1 MTGYLWRGLV
11 RHLRQSRTLLGLT
24 VLGVALGVAS
34 VVAIQTL
41 NQGSLHAFDGSV
53 RAISGQADLTVTG
66 VLPFLDEQLLLPV
79 LGDADV
85 DGAWPL
91 IRANV
96 AVSGHPDLNL
106 DVVGFDI
113 FAPVRYPLQDAA
125 AAQDDPNAK
134 DDPNRRL
141 GEALAVPGW
150 VAVTPELATSEGWAV
165 GDSVMVSSGSRAVR
179 LVIGAL
185 VDFRRFEPLAPRRL
199 AVMDIAQ
206 AQELFGRPG
215 KIQQVDI
222 VLRKGADPAAVAA
235 RLQERLGAGV
245 RVQTPEQR
253 RQDASGLL
261 AAFRLNLTALSL
273 ISVFVGVFLVL
284 TTVQASLVRRRR
296 EFGVLRSLG
305 ATRAQVLWLV
315 LGESAA
321 LGVLGTALGIPLGWL
336 AARHNLQTVSA
347 TLTSIYVTEGIDK
360 LVLPPTVIALGAA
373 VGLLGALGGTLLP
386 AWDLA
391 RRDPLRLL
399 SPLVLHEGAG
409 RGAGRLALLAAAL
422 AAAGTLWFAAWGHSL
437 RMGGFV
443 YGFVMMLALPP
454 LVPLVVR
461 TICAGARPSRFGL
474 ALSLRNLL
482 ARLQTTSFA
491 VAALA
496 VTVSMMFGITILV
509 GSFRETLV
517 TWLDVTIRA
526 DIYISSESWQRTG
539 NDAFL
544 EDDVLATLRDWPG
557 VVSLEEQRRLRVGTV
572 GGRPVWLNG
581 LRMTDRPL
589 PGVPQADMAGRL
601 PLLAG
606 TPQAAVAGLRAGG
619 VLIGEPL
626 SRKDGLTVGDTL
638 RLAGPRGAVALPIC
652 GVTYDYTSE
661 GGTAFVSMDVLGER
675 FDAAP
680 PNNAA
685 VFLAPGSD
693 VEGTVDALQRTFAD
707 RPLVIRSNR
716 TLRGEVLAIF
726 DQTFAV
732 TRTLQ
737 GMALLIAALGVSV
750 TLLIQ
755 AHERAGELALLR
767 ALGAT
772 RRQVFGLFLGEGA
785 AMGAL
790 GLLLGLFGGLGLAAL
805 LILVINRTWFGWT
818 IRPAWPG
825 QELAV
830 QALVVMAVAALAAMY
845 PASRARLAQPGQLTR
860 DDL

>member
-1 MTGYLWRGLV
+1 MIGYLLRGLA
-11 RHLRQSRTLLGLT
+11 RHLRRSRTLLALT

-41 NQGSLHAFDGSV
+41 NQGSLRAFDGSV
-53 RAISGQADLTVTG
+53 RAVSGQADLTVTG
-66 VLPFLDEQLLLPV
+66 ALPFLSEALLPV
-79 LGDADV
+79 VLADRDV
-85 DGAWPL
+85 EGAWPL
-91 IRANV
+91 IRVNV
-96 AVSGHPDLNL
+96 AVSGRPELNL
-106 DVVGFDI
+106 DVVGFDV
-113 FAPVRYPLQDAA
+113 FAPVRYPLQNDAA
-125 AAQDDPNAK
+125 AQSDP
-134 DDPNRRL
+134 RRAL
-141 GEALAVPGW
+141 TEALTRPGW
-150 VAVTPELATSEGWAV
+150 VAVTPELAAAEGWAV
-165 GDSVMVSSGSRAVR
+165 GDTIAVSSGSRAVT
-179 LVIGAL
+179 LLLGAL

-206 AQELFGRPG
+206 AQDLFGRPG
-215 KIQQVDI
+215 GIAQIDV
-222 VLRKGADPAAVAA
+222 VLREGADPAVAA
-235 RLQERLGAGV
+235 TRLQAVLGPGA

-305 ATRAQVLWLV
+305 ATRAQVLGLV
-315 LGESAA
+315 LGESSA
-321 LGVLGTALGIPLGWL
+321 LGVLGVLVGVPLGWL
-336 AARHNLQTVSA
+336 VARHNLQSVSA
-347 TLTSIYVTEGIDK
+347 TLTNIYVAEGLDR
-360 LVLPPTVIALGAA
+360 LTLPGSVIALGAA
-373 VGLLGALGGTLLP
+373 VGLLGALGGALLP

-399 SPLVLHEGAG
+399 APFALHEGAAG
-409 RGAGRLALLAAAL
+409 KAGRLALGAGAAAL
-422 AAAGTLWFAAWGHSL
+422 IGSVWFFTLGRDQRL
-437 RMGGFV
+437 GGFI

-461 TICAGARPSRFGL
+461 TVCNRARPARFGP

-496 VTVSMMFGITILV
+496 ITVSMMFGITILV
-509 GSFRETLV
+509 GSFRQTLV
-517 TWLDVTIRA
+517 TWLDVTIQA
-526 DIYISSESWQRTG
+526 DIYLSSESWQRTG

-544 EDDVLATLRDWPG
+544 DRELLDRLAAWPG
-557 VVSLEEQRRLRVGTV
+557 VVSLEEQRRLRVATTD
-572 GGRPVWLNG
+572 GRPVWLSG
-581 LRMTDRPL
+581 LRLTDRPL
-589 PGVPQADMAGRL
+589 PDVPRADLAGRL

-606 TPQAAVAGLRAGG
+606 EPQQAVAGLREGG

-626 SRKDGLTVGDTL
+626 ARKAGLTVGDTL
-638 RLAGPRGAVALPIC
+638 RLAGPDGPVLLPVK
-652 GVTYDYTSE
+652 GVSYDYTSE
-661 GGTAFVSMDVLGER
+661 GGTAFVTMDVLNAR
-675 FDAAP
+675 FDAAL

-685 VFLAPGSD
+685 LFLAPGVD
-693 VEGTVDALQRTFAD
+693 VDTTVDALRQAFAG

-716 TLRGEVLAIF
+716 ALRGEVLAIF

-772 RRQVFGLFLGEGA
+772 RRQVFGLFLGEGL

-790 GLLLGLFGGLGLAAL
+790 GLLLGLGGGVGLAAL
-805 LILVINRTWFGWT
+805 LILFINRTWFGWT

-825 QELAV
+825 PDLAL
-830 QALVVMAVAALAAMY
+830 QAAVVMAVAALAALY
-845 PASRARLAQPGQLTR
+845 PASRARLARPGQLTR

>member
-1 MTGYLWRGLV
+1 MISYLRRGLLQYL
-11 RHLRQSRTLLGLT
+11 RHSRTLLGLT

-41 NQGSLHAFDGSV
+41 NQGSLLAFDGSV
-53 RAISGQADLTVTG
+53 RAISGQADLSVTG
-66 VLPFLDEQLLLPV
+66 TLPTIPESLLPTV
-79 LGDADV
+79 LGDPDV
-85 DGAWPL
+85 TAAWPL

-96 AVSGHPDLNL
+96 AVTGRPHLNL
-106 DVVGFDI
+106 DIVGFDV

-125 AAQDDPNAK
+125 AAQADPFA
-134 DDPNRRL
+134 RL
-141 GEALAVPGW
+141 HEALVKPGW
-150 VAVTPELATSEGWAV
+150 VAITPELSAQEGWQV
-165 GDSVMVSSGSRAVR
+165 GDVIHVSSGSRALELTV
-179 LVIGAL
+179 GAL

-206 AQELFGRPG
+206 AQEMLGRPG
-215 KIQQVDI
+215 RIQQVDI
-222 VLRKGADPAAVAA
+222 VLRKGADAPAAAA
-235 RLQERLGAGV
+235 RLQAALGPGA

-253 RQDASGLL
+253 RQDASALL

-284 TTVQASLVRRRR
+284 TAVQASLVRRRR
-296 EFGVLRSLG
+296 EFGLLRSLG
-305 ATRAQVLWLV
+305 ATRAQVMGLV
-315 LGESAA
+315 LGEAAA
-321 LGVLGTALGIPLGWL
+321 LGVLGVAVGIPLGWL

-360 LVLPPTVIALGAA
+360 LTLPPLVIALGAA
-373 VGLLGALGGTLLP
+373 VGLLGALGGALLP

-399 SPLVLHEGAG
+399 SPLSVHEAAV
-409 RGAGRLALLAAAL
+409 RAAGRLALAAAAL
-422 AAAGTLWFAAWGHSL
+422 AVGGSLWFFTVGRGL
-437 RMGGFV
+437 RLGGFL
-443 YGFVMMLALPP
+443 YGLVMMLALPL
-454 LVPLVVR
+454 LVPLLVR
-461 TICAGARPSRFGL
+461 SVCGLARPGGFGF

-482 ARLQTTSFA
+482 ARLQATGFA

-496 VTVSMMFGITILV
+496 ITVSMMFGITILV
-509 GSFRETLV
+509 GSFRQTLV

-544 EDDVLATLRDWPG
+544 DPALLETLRAWPG
-557 VVSLEEQRRLRVGTV
+557 VVSLEEQRRLRVLAV
-572 GGRPVWLNG
+572 DGRPVWLNG
-581 LRMTDRPL
+581 LRLTDRPL

-601 PLLAG
+601 PLMEG
-606 TPQAAVAGLRAGG
+606 EPHAAVAALRSGS

-626 SRKDGLTVGDTL
+626 ARKAHLGVGDTL
-638 RLAGPRGAVALPIC
+638 RLAGPAGEVALPIA
-652 GVTYDYTSE
+652 GVSYDYTSE
-661 GGTAFVSMDVLGER
+661 GGTAFVAMDVLNAR

-685 VFLAPGSD
+685 LFLAPGTD
-693 VEGTVDALQRTFAD
+693 VEATVDALKNTLAGK
-707 RPLVIRSNR
+707 PLVIRSNR
-716 TLRGEVLAIF
+716 TLRSEVLAVF

-737 GMALLIAALGVSV
+737 AMALLIAALGVSV

-772 RRQVFGLFLGEGA
+772 RRQVFGLFLGEGT

-790 GLLLGLFGGLGLAAL
+790 GLLLGLGGGVGLAAL

-825 QELAV
+825 ATLGL
-830 QALVVMAVAALAAMY
+830 QALVVLAVAAAAAVY
-845 PASRARLAQPGQLTR
+845 PASRARLARPGQLTR

>member
-1 MTGYLWRGLV
+1 VTGYLWRGLV

-606 TPQAAVAGLRAGG
+606 TPAGGGGGTPRGRRAHRRTVVAQGRADRGRHAAAGRAARAGG
-619 VLIGEPL
+619 AAHL
-626 SRKDGLTVGDTL
+626 RRDL
-638 RLAGPRGAVALPIC
+638 RLHQRRRHRL
-652 GVTYDYTSE
+652 
-661 GGTAFVSMDVLGER
+661 R
-675 FDAAP
+675 
-680 PNNAA
+680 
-685 VFLAPGSD
+685 
-693 VEGTVDALQRTFAD
+693 VDGCTR
-707 RPLVIRSNR
+707 R
-716 TLRGEVLAIF
+716 TLRC
-726 DQTFAV
+726 
-732 TRTLQ
+732 
-737 GMALLIAALGVSV
+737 
-750 TLLIQ
+750 
-755 AHERAGELALLR
+755 
-767 ALGAT
+767 
-772 RRQVFGLFLGEGA
+772 
-785 AMGAL
+785 
-790 GLLLGLFGGLGLAAL
+790 
-805 LILVINRTWFGWT
+805 
-818 IRPAWPG
+818 RPAQQRGRVPG
-825 QELAV
+825 T
-830 QALVVMAVAALAAMY
+830 
-845 PASRARLAQPGQLTR
+845 GQ
-860 DDL
+860 